1 MASRALM
8 LFQDN
13 QFTETHR
20 PLRRSKIK
28 SLENGK
34 INKKLKLKKNSNKIA
49 RRMTVVH
56 LIDDCLEMVLLE
68 LNLVDLAKAAHANVH
83 LAKIAANVFAR
94 KYHQQEIELRIKGR
108 LSKLYNTITCY
119 EASMIIEHFGKHITK
134 LRVDFMLFCSS
145 QYVLDTISE
154 HCCNTLLELTIG
166 NAPRSLL
173 EFRKPFVKLE
183 KLAFSECLFQF
194 DKPMDQLN
202 IWFPNL
208 RSFEL
213 QNVRYAF
220 ESFALEQHMPSLQHF
235 GYYTFPYVEF
245 TAENM
250 ETIGRIIALN
260 PQLKSFG
267 TYYNVDSRPIT
278 QEMLSIP
285 LHGIETF
292 EAIPSLNVSNGPF
305 QLASLKNLLLLGG
318 GELNAGWLEMAS
330 QIERLELLR
339 CEMDDRILDFIS
351 QCTNLNTLKIIVDK
365 TIDMDVIK
373 QIANITQSLNE
384 VYFAV
389 CPNLYTSQHSGQ
401 SPALAAILVFMAQCT
416 QLKKATVAFNVP
428 ESTKSHSKY
437 KHSVYVESQQV
448 IKSYRDTIERNHLI
462 SHKWRLNHQL
472 RPVELIK
479 GFDGYCQYLLFEV
492 SFENTSFSD
501 V

>member
-1 MASRALM
+1 MASRALK

-20 PLRRSKIK
+20 SIPLERFKRK
-28 SLENGK
+28 SLINGK
-34 INKKLKLKKNSNKIA
+34 IHKKLKLKKNSNKIA
-49 RRMTVVH
+49 RRMTIVH

-68 LNLVDLAKAAHANVH
+68 LSLVDLAKAAHANVH

-94 KYHQQEIELRIKGR
+94 KYNRQEIKLKIKGR
-108 LSKLYNTITCY
+108 SNEIYGTLTCH
-119 EASMIIEHFGKHITK
+119 EACMIIQHFGKHITK
-134 LRVDFMLFCSS
+134 LNVRFMPNC
-145 QYVLDTISE
+145 QRVLDTISE
-154 HCCNTLLELTIG
+154 HCSNTLLELTIG
-166 NAPRSLL
+166 NAPGRLL

-183 KLAFSECLFQF
+183 KLAFSESLFKF
-194 DKPMDQLN
+194 DQPMDQLN

-260 PQLKSFG
+260 PQLKSVG
-267 TYYNVDSRPIT
+267 TYYGSDSRPIT
-278 QEMLSIP
+278 QEMPSIP

-292 EAIPSLNVSNGPF
+292 EAIPNLNVSNGPF
-305 QLASLKNLLLLGG
+305 QLASLKNLQLLGG
-318 GELNAGWLEMAS
+318 GDLDTGWLEMAS
-330 QIERLELLR
+330 QIENLELLE
-339 CEMDDRILDFIS
+339 CKMDDRILDFIS

-365 TIDMDVIK
+365 TIDMEVIK
-373 QIANITQSLNE
+373 RIANITHSLNE
-384 VYFAV
+384 IYFAV
-389 CPNLYTSQHSGQ
+389 CPSQYTSQHSGQ
-401 SPALAAILVFMAQCT
+401 SPALAAVLVFMAQCT

-428 ESTKSHSKY
+428 DSTKSHSKY

-448 IKSYRDTIERNHLI
+448 IRSYKDAIERNHLI

-472 RPVELIK
+472 KPVELIK
-479 GFDGYCQYLLFEV
+479 GFDGFCHYLLFEV